1 MKLQNFGL
9 ILFGAVAIL
18 ADEHTHRTLQEIKAA
33 TNNFHQRLADWDGG
47 YLGAV
52 PVALHS
58 RSLIN
63 TLNSAM
69 SPKNNMIAARS
80 ASTPELERETI
91 EMARQLAAD
100 IGQTVDTAI
109 AMRPMME
116 AIPYAGKRVGG
127 LIFRGL
133 HGASA
138 GLGKEFTPR
147 ASEEH
152 QEEVQAI
159 VREID
164 EHFLRGLAA
173 FG

>member
-1 MKLQNFGL
+1 MKLQSLGL
-9 ILFGAVAIL
+9 VIFGAVAAI

-63 TLNSAM
+63 TLNTAM
-69 SPKNNMIAARS
+69 SPRNNMIAARS
-80 ASTPELERETI
+80 PSTPEMERETI
-91 EMARQLAAD
+91 DMARQLAAD
-100 IGQTVDTAI
+100 IGQAVDTAI
-109 AMRPMME
+109 AARPMME
-116 AIPYAGKRVGG
+116 AIPVAGKRVGG
-127 LIFRGL
+127 MIFRGL
-133 HGASA
+133 HSAS
-138 GLGKEFTPR
+138 GELGKEFAPR

-159 VREID
+159 LRDID
-164 EHFLRGLAA
+164 EHFMRGLAA